1 MSDEAVIHFYHETN
15 ISDLAWPDTEY
26 GQYAKNYLLPL
37 LLAPSL
43 EQYIDNVR
51 TRLLVVT
58 VDGVP
63 LPVTVNEEEY
73 GNSYVCSPYT
83 HFVTYAREEL
93 ALLGNRPAEAVLG
106 GLLSGIGWILRRVRF
121 NRVVQVNNWLVS
133 TNLFPPVSP
142 ERFKQLMQVLQQR
155 YPGHVVI
162 CRSLNDATTGP
173 YLTAMREQGC
183 KLIPSRQIYLLHGSG
198 HQAAALGEAS
208 EAASVDA
215 DEGANGRTSQPSSL
229 QKGNTSARHPL
240 SLPPVPAKARWLVKR
255 DRALIAKQGYVV
267 CGPEDMCPEDAAR
280 IKELYDRLYID
291 KYSPCNPQLN
301 ESFIR
306 TAIATRTLELH
317 GLRKNGRLDAV
328 LGFFARDGIMTA
340 PLFGYDTSQPQKLGL
355 YRMLSAVLIGI
366 AAERSLLLHESSG
379 VGQFKR
385 NRGAVA
391 ELEVM
396 AVYDKHLHISVRV
409 CWTLLE
415 KLLYGIGVPIIQ
427 RLKL

>member
-1 MSDEAVIHFYHETN
+1 MSDEAVIRVYDESN

-26 GQYAKNYLLPL
+26 GQYAKHYLLPL
-37 LLAPSL
+37 LLAPSV
-43 EQYIDNVR
+43 EQYIDNVC

-106 GLLSGIGWILRRVRF
+106 GLLSGIGWMLRRVRF
-121 NRVVQVNNWLVS
+121 NRVVQMNNWLVS

-155 YPGHVVI
+155 YPRHVVI
-162 CRSLNDATTGP
+162 CRSLNETTTRP

-208 EAASVDA
+208 ETASVDA
-215 DEGANGRTSQPSSL
+215 HEGANGRTSKPIYP
-229 QKGNTSARHPL
+229 T

-255 DRALIAKQGYVV
+255 DRALIMKQDYTV
-267 CGPEDMCPEDAAR
+267 CGPKEIGPEDAAR
-280 IKELYDRLYID
+280 IKELYDMLYID

-328 LGFFARDGIMTA
+328 LGFFARDRIMTA

>member
-1 MSDEAVIHFYHETN
+1 MSGETGISFYDKTN
-15 ISDLAWPDTEY
+15 ISDLEWPDTAY

-37 LLAPSL
+37 LLTPSV

-51 TRLLVVT
+51 TRLLMVT
-58 VDGVP
+58 LDGVP
-63 LPVTVNEEEY
+63 LPVTVNDEEY

-93 ALLGNRPAEAVLG
+93 VLLGNRPVEIMLG
-106 GLLSGIGWILRRVRF
+106 GLLSGMGWMLRRVHF

-133 TNLFPPVSP
+133 TNLLPPVPP
-142 ERFKQLMQVLQQR
+142 ERLKQLVEVLQQR
-155 YPGHVVI
+155 YPKHVVI
-162 CRSLNDATTGP
+162 CRSLNEATTGP
-173 YLTAMREQGC
+173 YLTVLREQGC

-198 HQAAALGEAS
+198 HQTAMSG
-208 EAASVDA
+208 DA
-215 DEGANGRTSQPSSL
+215 DERANGRTNQPISL
-229 QKGNTSARHPL
+229 ENGATSAGYPI

-255 DRALIAKQGYVV
+255 DRALIAKQGYIV
-267 CGPEDMCPEDAAR
+267 CDPREIGYEDTAR
-280 IKELYDRLYID
+280 IKELYDMLYID

-301 ESFIR
+301 ERFIR
-306 TAIATRTLELH
+306 TAIATGTLELH
-317 GLRKNGRLDAV
+317 GLRKNGRLDAI
-328 LGFFARDGIMTA
+328 LGFFSRDGIMTA

-366 AAERSLLLHESSG
+366 AEERSLLLHESSG

-396 AVYDKHLHISVRV
+396 AVYDRHLPLGVRV

-415 KLLYGIGVPIIQ
+415 KLLYSIGVPIIQ